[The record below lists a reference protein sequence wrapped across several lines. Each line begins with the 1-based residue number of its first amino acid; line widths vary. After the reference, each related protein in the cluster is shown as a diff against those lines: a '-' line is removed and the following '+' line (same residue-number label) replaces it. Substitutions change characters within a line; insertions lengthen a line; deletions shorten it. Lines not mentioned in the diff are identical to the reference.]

1 MMSECTVTTLTD
13 DDNDEGEEFA
23 EVLKVRDLDQS
34 NEDSSHPFPHLI
46 NSRQRRVLE
55 EQFFW
60 NSCHPYTGE
69 RDYSRFWTVLL
80 IFSHLKLWVAVA
92 RHNVKWLKI
101 KNN

>member
-23 EVLKVRDLDQS
+23 EVLKVRDLGQW
-34 NEDSSHPFPHLI
+34 NEDSSHPLPHLI
-46 NSRQRRVLE
+46 NSR
-55 EQFFW
+55 
-60 NSCHPYTGE
+60 HTGK

-92 RHNVKWLKI
+92 RHNFKWLKI
-101 KNN
+101 KNI